1 MGKTFKNILGDLRHF
16 VSELTGEAAR
26 VAEAGLAD
34 LEAEAGKVHTTVT
47 ELMVKAET
55 DAEAAVAAAEPEVKM
70 AVGALVANLRADIE
84 AALASL
90 AVHAL

>member
-1 MGKTFKNILGDLRHF
+1 MGKTFSNILGDIKHF

-34 LEAEAGKVHTTVT
+34 LEAEATKVRT
-47 ELMVKAET
+47 
-55 DAEAAVAAAEPEVKM
+55 AVSD
-70 AVGALVANLRADIE
+70 LVSQAKADIE
-84 AALASL
+84 AAVTAAEPEIKTEVGQLVAKLEADLEAALAQL